1 MKNRNSGLGPGIV
14 LTPQQ
19 PYQPYQPYQPQP
31 SVQPM
36 PTFIP
41 AQRPTTPGVQYQLM
55 PVNMTPGVPQIV
67 VAPDPWANFGGIGGK
82 LGRLGK
88 VFGGK

>member
-19 PYQPYQPYQPQP
+19 PYQPYQPQQLA
-31 SVQPM
+31 VQPM
-36 PTFIP
+36 PVFVP
-41 AQRPTTPGVQYQLM
+41 VKAHNAPVVQYRLM
-55 PVNMTPGVPQIV
+55 PVNKTPGVPQIV